1 MRFRV
6 HYSHIL
12 SKSVTLEKE
21 TIGIGWNIINIIYY
35 YYNNNK
41 FMRQNNSTIL

>member
-6 HYSHIL
+6 YYSNIV
-12 SKSVTLEKE
+12 SWAVTSGEE
-21 TIGIGWNIINIIYY
+21 TIGWNIIKIIYY

-41 FMRQNNSTIL
+41 FMSQNNSTIL